1 MKPNAVSPADL
12 ARPHVASLEAYTP
25 GVQPGEAGWVKL
37 NTNENPYPA
46 SPRVVEA
53 IRRESEAA
61 RLRLYPDP
69 RSSRLREAVAA
80 HHGLA
85 PENVCVGNGSD
96 DLLNLLFRVF
106 CDGGRPAGF
115 TVPSYSLYPVLAAIQ
130 DGAVTTLPFER
141 AMELDLDRLANCGAN
156 ILFLTSPNAPTGVGF
171 PTAELAEL
179 AGRFPGI
186 LVIDEAYAEFAADN
200 AAGLVREFPNVCV
213 TRTFSKAYSLAG
225 MRVGYA
231 LAAESL
237 IGLLDR
243 VRDSYNV
250 NRLSQ
255 AAALAALE
263 DQDYFRQT
271 VRRVTAT
278 RNRFRESLLKRGWF
292 TYESQA
298 NFLFT
303 EPRDAE
309 GRACAE
315 AAHSLFEHLRRNRVL
330 VRYFPTH
337 ALTRTFLRISV
348 GQEQEMEALN
358 EWMTS
363 WPGNA

>member
-1 MKPNAVSPADL
+1 MKPNAVSPAEL
-12 ARPHVASLEAYTP
+12 ARPHVVSLEAYTP
-25 GVQPGEAGWVKL
+25 GIQPSDEGWLKL

-46 SPRVVEA
+46 SPRAVEA
-53 IRRESEAA
+53 IRRESEGAL
-61 RLRLYPDP
+61 LRLYPDP
-69 RSSRLREAVAA
+69 RSSRLREAVAD

-106 CDGGRPAGF
+106 CDGARPAGF
-115 TVPSYSLYPVLAAIQ
+115 TVPSYSLYPVLAAIR
-130 DGAVTTLPFER
+130 DGAVTPLPFER
-141 AMELDLDRLANCGAN
+141 SMELDLDRLANCGAN

-171 PTAELAEL
+171 PTATLAEL
-179 AGRFPGI
+179 AGRFAGI
-186 LVIDEAYAEFAADN
+186 LVLDEAYADFATEN
-200 AAGLVREFPNVCV
+200 AAELVREFPNVCV

-231 LAAESL
+231 LGAASL

-263 DQDYFRQT
+263 DQDYFQET
-271 VRRVTAT
+271 LARVIAT
-278 RNRFRESLLKRGWF
+278 RDRFRASLLERGWF
-292 TYESQA
+292 TYESRA

-303 EPRDAE
+303 EPRDAS
-309 GRACAE
+309 GRAGPE
-315 AAHSLFEHLRRNRVL
+315 AARSLFEHLRRNRVL

-348 GQEQEMEALN
+348 GQEPEMEALN
-358 EWMTS
+358 HWITS